1 MALFQPTNITPDL
14 KGGVKN
20 GAILIPENI
29 TTPTNTE
36 ISWTVNGNSKMTAYK
51 IDFFQNTAASTQTG
65 TTGKI
70 TLNPAFSA
78 ISADG
83 TVSRFTATVA
93 WSLISGA
100 YAGTGT
106 LQGKFK
112 ITMWWGSGANDYV
125 EQKSLSV
132 FEVSKCGSVTISTP
146 TGYGGFLDFD
156 AVYTPPAPASTY
168 GDVPLN
174 WVRWEIFINNI
185 GGTPIHDSGKI
196 WNATS
201 YAWSPPPL
209 SPADYAVR
217 FTAEGANGAEY
228 SAFDYVLVSNNDVTT
243 LDDMLT
249 VVCDHEKDGV
259 KISIQNTVEKVES
272 ITSGNVST
280 GANDEL
286 ILSDYWAQADYDI
299 SAYSGSAWSF
309 IWHGKINGQTSLSA
323 NRLFTVNGAS
333 ATANVY
339 VTRQGNQLSFTPQG
353 NSAPTITYSNGDEFW
368 IIFTTGYFDG
378 NLTTGHQWLVYK
390 PNTSGYYNW
399 SVTGFTELAP
409 RNIHLSGNTTVYGFQ
424 LGFGKGNS
432 GLAAGMSDHSIEP
445 SFAGPKVQ
453 FPYESYGADAAWL
466 PFGVENATGELYRQE
481 GLYFYGAPMTLVGK
495 FPQYYDPSWIPYI
508 IDYAAVNG
516 QQYQYVVTS
525 ADEDLEN
532 ESLSKSGTVTP
543 CFWNWLLIE
552 AKQDADNKDLYEVQ
566 QVFRLIGNV
575 SSGTYGNGGN
585 RTIEPTFTQ
594 YSAVLRSTQ
603 NRRQGTLTGLIGYTV
618 MGEYFDTN
626 LTEQNLRGL
635 SRSKN
640 QLFLRDRRGNFMKI
654 ALAGEISMSVND
666 NSAKQE
672 ITASIPWIETGS
684 TAGVSVYDWGYID
697 NTEPEE

>member
-20 GAILIPENI
+20 GVILIPENI

-83 TVSRFTATVA
+83 TVNRFTATVA

-201 YAWSPPPL
+201 YAWSPPAL

-228 SAFDYVLVSNNDVTT
+228 SAFDYVLVSNDDVTT

-249 VVCDHEKDGV
+249 VACDHEKDGV
-259 KISIQNTVEKVES
+259 KISIQNTQEIVEADLYGSWQQEQDGALALGNNA
-272 ITSGNVST
+272 SGASYNV
-280 GANDEL
+280 
-286 ILSDYWAQADYDI
+286 LS
-299 SAYSGSAWSF
+299 YSSDAWSF
-309 IWHGKINGQTSLSA
+309 IWNGTIDGAGGTLFRIRMKSGEDVKVAQNSGQLVFTTGTNTHPLS
-323 NRLFTVNGAS
+323 
-333 ATANVY
+333 Y
-339 VTRQGNQLSFTPQG
+339 
-353 NSAPTITYSNGDEFW
+353 TIGREYW
-368 IIFTTGYFDG
+368 IIFTTGYFT
-378 NLTTGHQWLVYK
+378 NNVKTGFQWLVYS
-390 PNTSGYYNW
+390 PAVSGYSNW
-399 SVTGFTELAP
+399 QVSTWTQSVPTKIDIYGP
-409 RNIHLSGNTTVYGFQ
+409 CTTKSFQ
-424 LGFGKGNS
+424 IGFGYGNS
-432 GLAAGMSDHSIEP
+432 GLAGGMTDQSAKAI
-445 SFAGPKVQ
+445 FAGPKVF
-453 FPYESYGADAAWL
+453 FPYDTGRTDAEWL

-575 SSGTYGNGGN
+575 SSGSYGNGGN